1 MGLGRALNVA
11 VPGAINTISGLSNL
25 QAQQQNIRASK
36 FKIEQAEAEQA
47 RVDRFT
53 PISIMRDNMPNS
65 TQGQI
70 QIMDTFA
77 RQFGFIEERNGIEGM
92 TVGNREKL
100 LGIMDKDGKLI
111 ERLTRAGI
119 KDTEAEIAQIKT
131 QLEAGGVQQPA
142 KEGGKPK
149 VDKFKPEEIQG
160 RQNRLNQL
168 NQKLTRLSNFKMPE
182 DSGASSPVGKLI
194 QDRDALVKQ
203 GLQPT
208 DPRIVAIDN
217 AINKTGAGEA
227 KRSIKTVP
235 DETSSTGFRF
245 KDILSG
251 ESFDEAPKPSSLVKI
266 NLPKPISPAERTSIA
281 EGEAAIDSLNNI
293 KSLFDEKFVGPIAGR
308 AGTVGE
314 LFGANPQEQSSFI
327 AATAAFKNQI
337 IKEIT
342 GAQMSEVEAKRI
354 LKQVPDVN
362 NPPTVWMARWEQS
375 LRNIERLQKRR
386 IEILRR
392 TFNDGSDL
400 STISDADLLKQLG
413 GK

>member
-11 VPGAINTISGLSNL
+11 IPQTVNTLANL
-25 QAQQQNIRASK
+25 QAIDTNRIKGRAAQFELDQAKAKAEKDATIITRHQIHAGMGDAPQIFKDLVIQKMIKNGFADMEGNSTIGDRDKGLQFMETKQGQLEMLGIFSETDTSLDQQIKQIQSIPDDGVISEEQKLNPKQVEAARAQLPKLLQQHSK
-36 FKIEQAEAEQA
+36 FKNGVKKLGGI
-47 RVDRFT
+47 V
-53 PISIMRDNMPNS
+53 
-65 TQGQI
+65 
-70 QIMDTFA
+70 
-77 RQFGFIEERNGIEGM
+77 EE
-92 TVGNREKL
+92 
-100 LGIMDKDGKLI
+100 
-111 ERLTRAGI
+111 
-119 KDTEAEIAQIKT
+119 
-131 QLEAGGVQQPA
+131 
-142 KEGGKPK
+142 
-149 VDKFKPEEIQG
+149 
-160 RQNRLNQL
+160 
-168 NQKLTRLSNFKMPE
+168 
-182 DSGASSPVGKLI
+182 SGASSPVGKLI